1 MPPSMS
7 RILSSSLLA
16 RTAPKTRSFQD
27 GPGPDAISLGI
38 ETQNLYDPLHCERNA
53 ALGKKMS
60 HNYPC
65 LVHRSLA
72 KKKLRCSSL
81 GLVLHRCP

>member
-1 MPPSMS
+1 MPPSVS

-38 ETQNLYDPLHCERNA
+38 ETQNLCAEGAATR

-60 HNYPC
+60 HNDPAP
-65 LVHRSLA
+65 RSA
-72 KKKLRCSSL
+72 
-81 GLVLHRCP
+81 